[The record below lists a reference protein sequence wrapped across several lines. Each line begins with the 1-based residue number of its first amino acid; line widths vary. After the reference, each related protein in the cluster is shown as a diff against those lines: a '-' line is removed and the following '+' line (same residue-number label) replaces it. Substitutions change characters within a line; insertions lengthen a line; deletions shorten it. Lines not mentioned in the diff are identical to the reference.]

1 MSNSTIKNLK
11 ASNLFY
17 LARGSN
23 MVVALL
29 ILVLISVAYRNSFI
43 QDDAFIS
50 FRYAQNLVQQG
61 ELTWNPAEEER
72 VEGYTN
78 FLWTMMIALAIAL
91 GMDPVVTAKLLG
103 LFFAVGTLFF
113 TYRLSLLMFQSR
125 IPALVS
131 MILLGTNYTF
141 SAYATGGLETQLQ
154 TFLIVASTY
163 LALLIVQDSRRSF
176 AYLITLTFLSSA
188 AILTRLDSIIPL
200 IILFPFILWNLV
212 RHPMPVKNRVMN
224 AIYLVFPMLLL
235 VGFYLSWKY
244 AYYGE
249 ILPNSYY
256 AKATYV
262 SPEVLKRGIFYIF
275 AFLRSYL
282 LIPFVFLAVAFI
294 KKIISQPKTRVLSS
308 IIVLWCIYMVKVG
321 GDFMEFRF
329 LVPILPL
336 FFILIT
342 TLIFS
347 LNNTKVKIA
356 LGAMVLFG
364 SLHHFATFRYIKG
377 IEPISWLSGHI
388 INKNENWDKVG
399 LVLKEIFSESGR
411 SVTIATSAAGA
422 IPFYSQLPTV
432 DLGGINDKWIARNG
446 IIVSTRPGHH
456 KGAPLEYLV
465 KRKVNLV
472 LGHPQVTLI
481 SKTTRKTKY
490 TISDLRRF
498 SLFQIETDQVPATSK
513 VVEIPLDSKYKLTL
527 LYLCRDNRVDEVI
540 ERLKLKTYEILR
552 S

>member
-11 ASNLFY
+11 ASSLFY

-29 ILVLISVAYRNSFI
+29 ILVLISVAYWNSFI

-91 GMDPVVTAKLLG
+91 GMDPVVAAKLLG

-163 LALLIVQDSRRSF
+163 LALLIVKDNRWRF

-224 AIYLVFPMLLL
+224 AIYLVLPMLLI
-235 VGFYLSWKY
+235 VSSYLLWKY
-244 AYYGE
+244 AHNQIHIMLFDSCQHLRDSLHVHFTIAIHQKNVCTLGCCNPF
-249 ILPNSYY
+249 PNRKSY
-256 AKATYV
+256 
-262 SPEVLKRGIFYIF
+262 SRIPSLHQNPHHWQRGRHFF
-275 AFLRSYL
+275 ANSNGFLRGELGQDDDDL
-282 LIPFVFLAVAFI
+282 L
-294 KKIISQPKTRVLSS
+294 
-308 IIVLWCIYMVKVG
+308 
-321 GDFMEFRF
+321 
-329 LVPILPL
+329 
-336 FFILIT
+336 
-342 TLIFS
+342 
-347 LNNTKVKIA
+347 
-356 LGAMVLFG
+356 
-364 SLHHFATFRYIKG
+364 
-377 IEPISWLSGHI
+377 
-388 INKNENWDKVG
+388 
-399 LVLKEIFSESGR
+399 
-411 SVTIATSAAGA
+411 
-422 IPFYSQLPTV
+422 
-432 DLGGINDKWIARNG
+432 
-446 IIVSTRPGHH
+446 
-456 KGAPLEYLV
+456 
-465 KRKVNLV
+465 
-472 LGHPQVTLI
+472 
-481 SKTTRKTKY
+481 
-490 TISDLRRF
+490 
-498 SLFQIETDQVPATSK
+498 
-513 VVEIPLDSKYKLTL
+513 
-527 LYLCRDNRVDEVI
+527 
-540 ERLKLKTYEILR
+540 
-552 S
+552 